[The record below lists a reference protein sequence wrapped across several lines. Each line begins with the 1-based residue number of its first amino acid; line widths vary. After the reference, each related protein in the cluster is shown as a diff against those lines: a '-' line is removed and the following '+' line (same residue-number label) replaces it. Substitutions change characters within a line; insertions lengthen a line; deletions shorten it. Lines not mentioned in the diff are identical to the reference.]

1 MQFGRNGLPRTGG
14 DAVAAAILAKAQAMI
29 GADDTFL
36 FMKSRGQRHPA
47 VRADVAG
54 DYHLAFNT
62 IDNQLFVQ
70 QGGFHRG
77 AGNIAGAGHR
87 VPAAGQPQPVFR
99 VKGAM
104 GGGVGVVV
112 FMISLP
118 AHIGDC
124 FIVVRLLLSY

>member
-1 MQFGRNGLPRTGG
+1 MPSLHETLVSGT
-14 DAVAAAILAKAQAMI
+14 
-29 GADDTFL
+29 
-36 FMKSRGQRHPA
+36 A

-54 DYHLAFNT
+54 DHHLAFNT
-62 IDNQLFVQ
+62 VDNQLFVQ

-87 VPAAGQPQPVFR
+87 AGQPQPVPI
-99 VKGAM
+99 KGAM

>member
-1 MQFGRNGLPRTGG
+1 
-14 DAVAAAILAKAQAMI
+14 MI
-29 GADDTFL
+29 GADDAFF
-36 FMKSRGQRHPA
+36 FMKPGVSGTPRCGQTSRATTTGL
-47 VRADVAG
+47 
-54 DYHLAFNT
+54 YT

-70 QGGFHRG
+70 QGGFHRS
-77 AGNIAGAGHR
+77 AVNIAGAGHR
-87 VPAAGQPQPVFR
+87 VPATGQPQPVFR
-99 VKGAM
+99 IEGAM

>member
-29 GADDTFL
+29 GADDAFL
-36 FMKSRGQRHPA
+36 FMKSGSAAPA
-47 VRADVAG
+47 VRQTSRATTT
-54 DYHLAFNT
+54 AFNT

-87 VPAAGQPQPVFR
+87 VPAAGQPQPVLWI
-99 VKGAM
+99 KGAM

>member
-1 MQFGRNGLPRTGG
+1 MPSF
-14 DAVAAAILAKAQAMI
+14 
-29 GADDTFL
+29 
-36 FMKSRGQRHPA
+36 FMKPRGQRDAA

-54 DYHLAFNT
+54 DHHLTFNA

-77 AGNIAGAGHR
+77 AANIAGAGHR
-87 VPAAGQPQPVFR
+87 VPAAGQPQPVLWI
-99 VKGAM
+99 KGAM
-104 GGGVGVVV
+104 GGGVGMVV